1 MDTQMSDAPH
11 VQNPL
16 DLKDLYAAFGAADSI
31 VLKKY
36 ISKLSAAPC
45 IELSDE
51 LKSIAIGENISLYQV
66 SKIIYDKNENTQDK
80 LTTVYSTIF
89 SLQNYGLAML
99 LNGNKDH
106 VDLYLGVVTRNLL
119 MRQKSPE
126 EVLNE
131 DNMTTLRN
139 SEKTIAGGGSGFRFN
154 GEGNQVSYRCDATQ
168 VTTID
173 FDRNKIRGMATALS
187 KKADEISMALDKC
200 LVNTEVAYEAPFD
213 INDSFEEILND
224 FIEKAAVA

>member
-1 MDTQMSDAPH
+1 MSDAPH

-106 VDLYLGVVTRNLL
+106 VDLYLGVKSL
-119 MRQKSPE
+119 QK
-126 EVLNE
+126 
-131 DNMTTLRN
+131 
-139 SEKTIAGGGSGFRFN
+139 
-154 GEGNQVSYRCDATQ
+154 
-168 VTTID
+168 
-173 FDRNKIRGMATALS
+173 
-187 KKADEISMALDKC
+187 KC
-200 LVNTEVAYEAPFD
+200 
-213 INDSFEEILND
+213 
-224 FIEKAAVA
+224 

>member
-131 DNMTTLRN
+131 DNMQQDGEVPSIDN
-139 SEKTIAGGGSGFRFN
+139 ESTINRKKSAEYRQGVKKRFHRQLPWYRAKD
-154 GEGNQVSYRCDATQ
+154 GQQCHRKGQGNRRQGRYH
-168 VTTID
+168 
-173 FDRNKIRGMATALS
+173 
-187 KKADEISMALDKC
+187 
-200 LVNTEVAYEAPFD
+200 
-213 INDSFEEILND
+213 
-224 FIEKAAVA
+224 